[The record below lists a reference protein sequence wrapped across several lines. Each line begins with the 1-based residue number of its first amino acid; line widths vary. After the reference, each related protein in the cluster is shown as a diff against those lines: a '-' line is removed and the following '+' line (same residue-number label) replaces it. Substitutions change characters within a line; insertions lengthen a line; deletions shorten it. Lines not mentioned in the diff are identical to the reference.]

1 MRFRHNFKVKAS
13 LSHVAA
19 FHRQSR
25 SMGAITPPPAIVRLH
40 RAPNELGEGDEMEF
54 TIWMGPLPIRWKALI
69 EQVSPQGFTDRQ
81 LRSAHFKEWVHQHSF
96 HPVDPNTTEIRDDVK
111 AKLRLH
117 PLVGAN
123 WPGNLVEFTSHV
135 RLSGMEDSPTIKGE
149 RDKNGRSISG
159 CRDRSRGWRPGRLV
173 QPWLEQ
179 A

>member
-1 MRFRHNFKVKAS
+1 MRFRHSFKVKAP

-81 LRSAHFKEWVHQHSF
+81 LFGPFKQWVHQHTF
-96 HPVDPNTTEIRDDVK
+96 HPIDPQTTEIRDDVE
-111 AKLRLH
+111 ARLRLH
-117 PLVGAN
+117 PLWGPVGLGI
-123 WPGNLVEFTSHV
+123 W
-135 RLSGMEDSPTIKGE
+135 LSLPAMFAY
-149 RDKNGRSISG
+149 
-159 CRDRSRGWRPGRLV
+159 RGWRTRQLLRGNR
-173 QPWLEQ
+173 
-179 A
+179 